1 MELLEIRQLT
11 LHDESAFLTGLKE
24 WEGEDTAWF
33 TFTWKEGMP
42 FSEHI
47 ARLENDAMGIG
58 LEEGRV
64 PHTMLYGFLD
74 GQIVGR
80 CSIRHELNERLL
92 TRGGNIGYAVAPRF
106 RKRGFGSQLFKAGLS
121 YINQL
126 GREKVLL
133 TCAPSNAASAAM
145 IEGNGGVLENEVF
158 VEEDGEI
165 LRRYWI
171 DLKSSADY

>member
-11 LHDESAFLTGLKE
+11 LHDESAFLAGLKE
-24 WEGEDTAWF
+24 WEGEDTSWH

-42 FSEHI
+42 FGEHVV
-47 ARLENDAMGIG
+47 RLENDALGIG
-58 LEEGRV
+58 AEAGLV

-92 TRGGNIGYAVAPRF
+92 TNGGNIGYAVAPRF
-106 RKRGFGSQLFKAGLS
+106 RKRGFGSQLFKTGLS
-121 YINQL
+121 YISEL
-126 GREKVLL
+126 GRKKVLI
-133 TCAPSNAASAAM
+133 TCAPSNTASVAM
-145 IEGNGGVLENEVF
+145 IEGNGGVMENEVF

-171 DLKSSADY
+171 DLESSSDH